1 MARSVNEIYG
11 QIIAAQQADSTLSGM
26 NSSSTTALFKL
37 YAYLFA
43 LCGFT
48 LETLWDAYQA
58 TINKTLADMIPGT
71 IRWYYIQCLA
81 WQYGDALIWDGSKF
95 IYEIID
101 VTKQIIKFVAVT
113 EQYGQVII
121 KVAKSVSGVPTAL
134 SSGEIASFTAYIN
147 SIKYAGTNVLIIS
160 YSPDLVQLNL
170 SIGIDP
176 LVMNGDG
183 SLITDSSSPVND
195 ALNTYLAGIVY
206 GGVFNKTKCL
216 EAILAVPG
224 VTDAYFNSVYAK
236 KYGGSYTI
244 VNGQNYIS
252 VSGSYQ
258 WDIITTSIPVQINYY
273 IT

>member
-1 MARSVNEIYG
+1 MARSINEIYN
-11 QIIAAQQADSTLSGM
+11 QIISAQQADSTLSGM
-26 NSSSTTALFKL
+26 NSISTTALFKL

-48 LETLWDAYQA
+48 LETLWDAYQV
-58 TINKTLADMIPGT
+58 TINKNLADKIPGT
-71 IRWYYIQCLA
+71 IRWYYNQCLA
-81 WQYGDALIWDGSKF
+81 WQYGDAFIWDGSKF
-95 IYEIID
+95 IYELID
-101 VTKQIIKFVAVT
+101 TTKQIIKFVAVT

-176 LVMNGDG
+176 LVMNADG
-183 SLITDSSSPVND
+183 SLIADGTSPVND
-195 ALNTYLAGIVY
+195 AINSYLAGITY

-216 EAILAVPG
+216 EAILAVG
-224 VTDAYFNSVYAK
+224 GITDAYFNSVYAK
-236 KYGGSYTI
+236 TNSGIYAIAS
-244 VNGQNYIS
+244 GQNYIS
-252 VSGSYQ
+252 LSGSYL
-258 WDIITTSIPVQINYY
+258 WDVITTSIPLQINYY
-273 IT
+273 I